1 MSPVVWSSRFGTF
14 LWPILAWIM
23 ALLFFFP
30 IFWMVLTSF
39 KTDADAVKP
48 EFLFFFT
55 PTLENYFNMTENY
68 DYWRFAINSGI
79 TSVFATLFTLSVGV
93 PAAYAMAFNPSRH
106 TKDILVW
113 MLSTKMLPAAAVLY
127 PMTFLTKNM
136 LGLFDTHFLVI
147 LVLSLIN
154 LPIVIWMLFT
164 YFKEIPKEII
174 EAGKMDGVSFWGE
187 MGDIVLPLAWGG
199 LASTALLC
207 FIFCWNEAYWTVRLT
222 TTDAATLSK
231 LIEGNRAPEGLFFGR
246 LSAVSTAA
254 VGPIVVLGWF
264 CQKQLVRG
272 LTFGAVK

>member
-1 MSPVVWSSRFGTF
+1 MDIIAQKVSFGRFIR
-14 LWPILAWIM
+14 PIAGWLV
-23 ALLFFFP
+23 ALIFFFP
-30 IFWMVLTSF
+30 IFWMLLTSF

-48 EFLFFFT
+48 EYLFFFS
-55 PTLENYFNMTENY
+55 PTLENYFQMTENY
-68 DYWRFAINSGI
+68 DYWRFAKNSII
-79 TSVFATLFTLSVGV
+79 TSTFATVFALFVGV
-93 PAAYAMAFNPSRH
+93 PSAYAMAFTPGRR
-106 TKDILVW
+106 TKDILIW

-127 PMTFLTKNM
+127 PMTFFTKNV
-136 LGLFDTHFLVI
+136 LGVFDTHFLVI

-174 EAGKMDGVSFWGE
+174 EAGKMDGVSVWGE
-187 MGDIVLPLAWGG
+187 IKDIVLPLAWGG
-199 LASTALLC
+199 LVSTALLC

-222 TTDAATLSK
+222 TTDAATFSK

-264 CQKQLVRG
+264 CQKQLVQG

>member
-1 MSPVVWSSRFGTF
+1 MAIVSTQTRFSTTVRPIIVW
-14 LWPILAWIM
+14 II

-48 EFLFFFT
+48 EFLLFFQ
-55 PTLENYFNMTENY
+55 PTLENYVNMTQNF
-68 DYWRFAINSGI
+68 DYWRFATNSLI
-79 TSVFATLFTLSVGV
+79 TSAFATAFALAVGV
-93 PAAYAMAFNPSRH
+93 PAAYAMAFDPSRH

-113 MLSTKMLPAAAVLY
+113 MLSTKMLPAAAVLF
-127 PMTFLTKNM
+127 PMTFLTKNF
-136 LGLFDTHFLVI
+136 LGVFDTKI
-147 LVLSLIN
+147 LIIFVLCLIN
-154 LPIVIWMLFT
+154 LPIAIWMLYT
-164 YFKEIPKEII
+164 YFKEIPKDII
-174 EAGKMDGVSFWGE
+174 EAGKMDGVNTWGE
-187 MGDIVLPLAWGG
+187 IKEILIPLAWGG
-199 LASTALLC
+199 IASTALLV
-207 FIFCWNEAYWTVRLT
+207 FIFSWNEAYWTVRLT

-264 CQKQLVRG
+264 AQKQLVQG